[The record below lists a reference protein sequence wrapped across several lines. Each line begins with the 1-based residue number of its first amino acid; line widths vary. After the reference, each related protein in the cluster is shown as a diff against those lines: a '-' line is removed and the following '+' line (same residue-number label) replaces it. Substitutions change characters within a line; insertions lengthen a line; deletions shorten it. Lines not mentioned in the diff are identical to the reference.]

1 MPRPHP
7 TPPAERVE
15 RTAQVGLAATAFAV
29 HLPLLTLP
37 WRQDD
42 LVVVPDAVRQVGWVL
57 ETIVRFATGHDAGAP
72 LGASRL
78 DWLFQPLPGLLWS
91 IAGGV
96 QGAAWGPMAFRAVAL
111 LLHVAVVV
119 LLFRFLRR
127 RLPLAAAVT
136 GAALVALNAAGFQ
149 AVAWIAATPDVLLTF
164 LALVALHAATGTERR
179 AIAVSA
185 VATAACLW
193 TKSTGF
199 MVVPLIVA
207 VWCRPDVGSI
217 ARRARIVLV
226 HALTVGLALLV
237 RTAYLGYVGPRYAE
251 GAHLADAFAP
261 LAADIA
267 IPFLRQWAAPWNGTP
282 DAEGLW
288 PIAARIGDA
297 TVMQRWAALPML
309 VLTVAGLVIPS
320 PVRSLARRNLL
331 PAALLAIPTLW
342 IFHHADAGTSISRAF
357 YPLQVPAAVA
367 VACGIA
373 ALGTPSRRA
382 LGPLLSAVVLIPW
395 IDAAVSNIRIECEAG
410 RRTVL
415 RADGIERALAA
426 SPDAAVAFIDPG
438 ASFAGI
444 GLRMMPERFRPPFRR
459 DPADVAAFD
468 DVEALTASTWWTRTD
483 GVLRLARWEND
494 DVVVD
499 PRPIGA
505 RADRLPEFERA
516 ERSEGVTRFLP
527 DRIVAPR
534 SADGVVLECAAHD
547 ADTAVVLRIGTD
559 RGPVEKRFSIP
570 AGPACR
576 VPLLLDDVA
585 TWAFAA
591 ELRDVSVSP
600 EIATGIACL
609 PRRAGIKIRGSPHR
623 SRISAGAPVGL
634 ALDTLPEGTGRVRLH
649 VNFLILNR
657 SFPMLG
663 TVTLAPRT
671 TSGTVVFDDTATW
684 TSVYPD
690 LAPRTLAE
698 LMRRHLAPVGR
709 DEIPARIHVEALLDD
724 GVTRLAR
731 SDPFDATFFLPRD
744 P

>member
-1 MPRPHP
+1 M
-7 TPPAERVE
+7 E
-15 RTAQVGLAATAFAV
+15 TAF
-29 HLPLLTLP
+29 
-37 WRQDD
+37 
-42 LVVVPDAVRQVGWVL
+42 
-57 ETIVRFATGHDAGAP
+57 RFATGHDAGAP

-91 IAGGV
+91 LAGGV
-96 QGAAWGPMAFRAVAL
+96 QGAAWGPVAFRAVGL

-119 LLFRFLRR
+119 LLFRLLRR

-164 LALVALHAATGTERR
+164 LALVALHAATGTDRR
-179 AIAVSA
+179 SIAVSA

-199 MVVPLIVA
+199 IVVPIIVA
-207 VWCRPDVGSI
+207 VWCRPVVGSI

-226 HALTVGLALLV
+226 HALTIGLALLI

-267 IPFLRQWAAPWNGTP
+267 LPFLRQWAAPWNGNP

-288 PIAARIGDA
+288 PIAARVGDA
-297 TVMQRWAALPML
+297 AVMQRWAALPML
-309 VLTVAGLVIPS
+309 VLTVAGLVVPS
-320 PVRSLARRNLL
+320 PLRRLARGNLI
-331 PAALLAIPTLW
+331 PASLLAIPTLW

-357 YPLQVPAAVA
+357 YPLQIPAAVA

-373 ALGTPSRRA
+373 ALGTPSRRT
-382 LGPLLSAVVLIPW
+382 LGPLLAAVVLLPW

-415 RADGIERALAA
+415 RTEGIERTLAA

-468 DVEALTASTWWTRTD
+468 DVEALTGSTWWTLTD
-483 GVLRLARWEND
+483 GPIRLARWENE

-499 PRPIGA
+499 PKPIGA
-505 RADRLPEFERA
+505 RADTLPVFDTV

-534 SADGVVLECAAHD
+534 SAEGIMLECVART
-547 ADTAVVLRIGTD
+547 ADTAVVVRIATD
-559 RGPVEKRFSIP
+559 RGLLEKRCLIP
-570 AGPACR
+570 AGPASR
-576 VPLLLDDVA
+576 IPFLLDDVA

-591 ELRDVSVSP
+591 ELRDVTVSP
-600 EIATGIACL
+600 DIATGITCL
-609 PRRAGIKIRGSPHR
+609 PRRAGIRIGGSPHR
-623 SRISAGAPVGL
+623 SRIRAGDPLGL
-634 ALDTLPEGTGRVRLH
+634 TLGGLPESSRRVRVH

-657 SFPMLG
+657 SFPMVG
-663 TVTLAPRT
+663 NVTLAPRT
-671 TSGTVVFDDTATW
+671 TSATVVFDDTATW

-690 LAPRTLAE
+690 LAPRTLAA

>member
-1 MPRPHP
+1 M
-7 TPPAERVE
+7 
-15 RTAQVGLAATAFAV
+15 
-29 HLPLLTLP
+29 
-37 WRQDD
+37 
-42 LVVVPDAVRQVGWVL
+42 GWVL
-57 ETIVRFATGHDAGAP
+57 ETIVRFATGNDAGAP

-96 QGAAWGPMAFRAVAL
+96 QGAAWGPVAFRAVAL

-119 LLFRFLRR
+119 LLFRLLRR
-127 RLPLAAAVT
+127 RLPLAAAAT
-136 GAALVALNAAGFQ
+136 GTAIVAFNAAGFQ
-149 AVAWIAATPDVLLTF
+149 AVSWIAATPDVLLAL
-164 LALVALHAATGTERR
+164 LALVALHAAAGTDRR
-179 AIAVSA
+179 SIIVSA

-199 MVVPLIVA
+199 MLVPIIVA
-207 VWCRPDVGSI
+207 VWWRPDVGSI

-226 HALTVGLALLV
+226 HALTIGLALLI

-251 GAHLADAFAP
+251 GAHLADAFVP
-261 LAADIA
+261 LASEIA

-297 TVMQRWAALPML
+297 TIVQRWAALPML

-320 PVRSLARRNLL
+320 PVRSLARRNLI
-331 PAALLAIPTLW
+331 PATLLAIPTLW
-342 IFHHADAGTSISRAF
+342 IFHHADAGTSVSRAF
-357 YPLQVPAAVA
+357 YPLQIPAAVA
-367 VACGIA
+367 VACGVA
-373 ALGTPSRRA
+373 ALGTSSRKTLA
-382 LGPLLSAVVLIPW
+382 PLLAAAVLIPW

-415 RADGIERALAA
+415 RAEGIERTLAA
-426 SPDAAVAFIDPG
+426 SPDTAVAFIDPG

-459 DPADVAAFD
+459 DPADVASFD
-468 DVEALTASTWWTRTD
+468 DVDALTASTWWTRTD
-483 GVLRLARWEND
+483 GPLKLARWEND

-499 PRPIGA
+499 PKPIGA
-505 RADRLPEFERA
+505 RADGLPVFDTVERN
-516 ERSEGVTRFLP
+516 EGVTRFLP

-534 SADGVVLECAAHD
+534 SAEGIVLDGIARA
-547 ADTAVVLRIGTD
+547 ADTAVVVRITTD
-559 RGPVEKRFSIP
+559 RGLLEKRFSIP
-570 AGPACR
+570 AGPASR
-576 VPLLLDDVA
+576 IPLLLDDVP

-591 ELRDVSVSP
+591 ELRDVAVSP
-600 EIATGIACL
+600 EIATTITCL
-609 PRRAGIKIRGSPHR
+609 PRRAGIGIGGAPHR
-623 SRISAGAPVGL
+623 SRILAGDPIGL
-634 ALDTLPEGTGRVRLH
+634 TLGGIPQSSRRVRVH

-657 SFPMLG
+657 SFPMVG
-663 TVTLAPRT
+663 TVAVTPGT
-671 TSGTVVFDDTATW
+671 TPLPVVFDGTATW
-684 TSVYPD
+684 TSAYPG
-690 LAPRTLAE
+690 LTPRTLAE

-709 DEIPARIHVEALLDD
+709 DEISARIHVEALLED

-731 SDPFDATFFLPRD
+731 SDPFDVTFFLPRD